1 MSFYSSVLYHFTAP
15 FFIIWHSVF
24 NILQLRFCHLTA
36 PFFII
41 LELNF
46 SHFTASFASVAEIQV
61 FIQAVKIKQ
70 IWRFHDGFLVPDVF
84 LIGMSNSSEE
94 IHLRAI
100 STDNFKSHDAPDG
113 NRYCYLCKYYLQF
126 KKIVHIWTRMENKNK
141 RDSKNIISCSSLV
154 AVCIYQMLL
163 VPWDDLVLWILLGR
177 RKHLQQLYI
186 FLISYI
192 RKR

>member
-1 MSFYSSVLYHFTAP
+1 MFLSLYSSV
-15 FFIIWHSVF
+15 SV
-24 NILQLRFCHLTA
+24 ILHLRFCH
-36 PFFII
+36 
-41 LELNF
+41 
-46 SHFTASFASVAEIQV
+46 FTVPFASAAEIQV
-61 FIQAVKIKQ
+61 RIQAVKIEQ

-84 LIGMSNSSEE
+84 PIGMSNSSEE
-94 IHLRAI
+94 IHLRVI

-163 VPWDDLVLWILLGR
+163 VTWDDLVLRILLGR

-186 FLISYI
+186 FFIQLHTKAIKDWPKIILYHPHQGHF
-192 RKR
+192 